1 MASYNV
7 SDQDGEILVQTV
19 RKIVTEFVTNG
30 RRLELDETLRSRLS
44 FESGLFV
51 TLDLQDELR
60 GCIGFPMP
68 RKLDEALL
76 EAAIAAATK
85 DPRFSPVKA
94 AELDKITIE
103 VTILTPPVELKVD
116 DPLQL
121 PSRIKVGRDG
131 LMVKQGYHSGLLL
144 PQVPVEY
151 SWSQEEF
158 LNFTCQKAG
167 LPNNCWQDKQTKVF
181 SFEGIIFKEEKP
193 NGKVV
198 RKQIH
203 NK

>member
-1 MASYNV
+1 MTIYNV
-7 SDQDGEILVQTV
+7 SDQDGEILVKTA

-30 RRLELDETLRSRLS
+30 RKLELDKELRSWLS

-68 RKLDEALL
+68 KKLYEALP
-76 EAAIAAATK
+76 EAAITAATQ
-85 DPRFSPVKA
+85 DPRFPPVKS
-94 AELDKITIE
+94 AELDKITFE
-103 VTILTPPVELKVD
+103 VTVLTPPVELKVD

-131 LMVKQGYHSGLLL
+131 LIVKQGYHSGLLL

-151 SWSQEEF
+151 GWNQEEF
-158 LNFTCQKAG
+158 LDFTCQKAG
-167 LPNNCWQDKQTKVF
+167 LPSNCWKDKQTKVF
-181 SFEGIIFKEEKP
+181 SFEGIIFKEETPK
-193 NGKVV
+193 GKIV
-198 RKQIH
+198 RKEL
-203 NK
+203 

>member
-1 MASYNV
+1 M
-7 SDQDGEILVQTV
+7 SDQDGEILVQTA

-30 RRLELDETLRSRLS
+30 RKLELDKELRSRLS

-51 TLDLQDELR
+51 TLDLQDDLR
-60 GCIGFPMP
+60 GCVGFPMP
-68 RKLDEALL
+68 KKLNEALP
-76 EAAIAAATK
+76 EAAIAAATQ
-85 DPRFSPVKA
+85 DPRFSPVKS
-94 AELDKITIE
+94 AELDKITFE
-103 VTILTPPVELKVD
+103 VTVLTPPVELKVD

-131 LMVKQGYHSGLLL
+131 LMIKQGYNSGLLL

-151 SWSQEEF
+151 GWNEEEF
-158 LNFTCQKAG
+158 LDFTCQKAG
-167 LPNNCWQDKQTKVF
+167 LASNCWKDKQTKVF

-193 NGKVV
+193 NGKVMK
-198 RKQIH
+198 KQLH

>member
-7 SDQDGEILVQTV
+7 SDQDGEILVQTA
-19 RKIVTEFVTNG
+19 RKIVTEFVTNS
-30 RRLELDETLRSRLS
+30 RKLELDESLRSRLS

-51 TLDLQDELR
+51 TIDLQDELR

-68 RKLDEALL
+68 RRLNEALP
-76 EAAIAAATK
+76 EAAIAAATQ
-85 DPRFSPVKA
+85 DPRFSPVKSE
-94 AELDKITIE
+94 ELDKITFE
-103 VTILTPPVELKVD
+103 VTVLTPPVELKVD

-151 SWSQEEF
+151 GWSQEEF
-158 LNFTCQKAG
+158 LGFTCQKAG
-167 LPNNCWQDKQTKVF
+167 LPSNCWKDKQTKVF
-181 SFEGIIFKEEKP
+181 SFEGIIFKEETP
-193 NGKVV
+193 MGRVV
-198 RKQIH
+198 RREL
-203 NK
+203 

>member
-1 MASYNV
+1 MASYDI
-7 SDQDGEILVQTV
+7 SDQDGEILVQTA

-30 RRLELDETLRSRLS
+30 HKIELDEVLRSRLS

-68 RKLDEALL
+68 RKLDKALP
-76 EAAIAAATK
+76 EAAIAAATQ
-85 DPRFSPVKA
+85 DPRFPPVKSS
-94 AELDKITIE
+94 ELNKITFE

-116 DPLQL
+116 DPLQI

-131 LMVKQGYHSGLLL
+131 LIVKQGYHSGLLL

-151 SWSQEEF
+151 GWNQEEF
-158 LNFTCQKAG
+158 LDFTCQKAG
-167 LPNNCWQDKQTKVF
+167 LPSNCWKDRQTKVF
-181 SFEGIIFKEEKP
+181 SFEGIIFKEETPK
-193 NGKVV
+193 GKIV
-198 RKQIH
+198 RKEL
-203 NK
+203 

>member
-1 MASYNV
+1 MTSYNV
-7 SDQDGEILVQTV
+7 SDKDGEILVQTA
-19 RKIVTEFVTNG
+19 RKIVTEFITNG
-30 RRLELDETLRSRLS
+30 RKLELDEELRSQLS
-44 FESGLFV
+44 FEFGLFI

-68 RKLDEALL
+68 KKLDEALP
-76 EAAIAAATK
+76 EAAIAAATQ
-85 DPRFSPVKA
+85 DPRFPPVKSS
-94 AELDKITIE
+94 ELDKITFE
-103 VTILTPPVELKVD
+103 ATILTPPVELKVD

-121 PSRIKVGRDG
+121 PSRIKVGIDG
-131 LMVKQGYHSGLLL
+131 LIVKQGYHSGLLL

-151 SWSQEEF
+151 GWNEEEF
-158 LNFTCQKAG
+158 LDFTCQKAG
-167 LPNNCWQDKQTKVF
+167 LPNNCWQDRQTKVF